1 MQNLHDWVESQIGIR
16 AFSPENI
23 GEVHSLEDIEL

>member
-1 MQNLHDWVESQIGIR
+1 MQYLHNWVESQIGIR
-16 AFSPENI
+16 AFGPENV